1 MSPAD
6 KLNVG
11 LAIMRILVS
20 GINYAPDLIG
30 VAKYTN
36 EMCNF
41 LSAKGHEV
49 RVVTA
54 PPYYPDWRVAAPY
67 SAHGFTSE
75 MVGDVKVLRCPLY
88 VPKSPTGLRRIVHHL
103 SFALTSAPVL
113 MAEALRFRPD
123 IILSIAPSLLGGP
136 AAVVAGKLTGAA
148 TWMHIQDFEVDAA
161 FDMNFFSGA
170 RFKGA
175 ALWFESK
182 VLRAFDVVSSISRI
196 MVDML
201 QDKGVARTRAIE
213 FRNWVD
219 ISRRD
224 PAVEKAAITATRE
237 SLLGPGQSVIALY
250 AGNMGAKQGLDI
262 LAGAASR
269 LATAR
274 PEMLFVFCG
283 SGATKSRLK
292 QSTDGLPN
300 VKFLDLQPEEVFR
313 NLLASTDIH
322 LIPQIHEIQDL
333 ALPSKLGGM
342 LASGRSIIA
351 MAEEGTQLATELCDV
366 SVVIPPADVDALVT
380 ALMRLA
386 DAPALRDMLGQRG
399 LQLAELR
406 WDRNVVLA
414 EFEERLQE
422 FLSKRRHHAFRK
434 AGMAAGELD
443 PERRIP

>member
-1 MSPAD
+1 
-6 KLNVG
+6 
-11 LAIMRILVS
+11 MRILVA

-30 VAKYTN
+30 VAKYTT
-36 EMCNF
+36 EMCDY
-41 LSAKGHEV
+41 LSSKGHEV

-54 PPYYPDWRVAAPY
+54 PPYYPDWRIAEPY
-67 SAHGFTSE
+67 KGHAFTSE
-75 MVGDVKVLRCPLY
+75 MVGNVKVLRCPLY
-88 VPKSPTGLRRIVHHL
+88 VPKSPTAVLRIVHHL
-103 SFALTSAPVL
+103 SFALASAPL
-113 MAEALRFRPD
+113 LIAEALRFRPD
-123 IILSIAPSLLGGP
+123 VILSIAPSLLGAP
-136 AAVVAGKLTGAA
+136 AVVAAGKLTGAA

-161 FDMNFFSGA
+161 FDMKFFSGA
-170 RFKGA
+170 RLRKA

-182 VLRAFDVVSSISRI
+182 VLRAFDVVSSISQI

-201 QDKGVARTRAIE
+201 HDKGVARTRVVE

-224 PAVEKAAITATRE
+224 PAIENEAIAATRA
-237 SLLGPGQSVIALY
+237 SLLPAGKSVIALY

-262 LAGAASR
+262 LAAAAGK
-269 LATAR
+269 LAIER

-292 QSTDGLPN
+292 QATEGLPN

-342 LASGRSIIA
+342 LASGQPIIA

-366 SVVIPPADVDALVT
+366 SIVIPPADVDALVA
-380 ALMRLA
+380 ALSNLA
-386 DAPALRDMLGQRG
+386 GDSALRNNLGRKG
-399 LQLAELR
+399 RQLAQLR

-414 EFEERLQE
+414 EFEARLLD
-422 FLSKRRHHAFRK
+422 FLTKRRLNATVRK
-434 AGMAAGELD
+434 LGASTELD
-443 PERRIP
+443 PKRTAP